1 MGGYNSST
9 VGEHQF
15 GGGQYSASESLQYW
29 AANHNNSTHHGPHT
43 NQHQQQMRSSIL
55 PPLPVGTGN
64 TLLCENNTPSPHSS
78 PLTTN
83 EDYANYA
90 NYNSTQWDIFL
101 NFIGYICKNF

>member
-1 MGGYNSST
+1 MGGYSSST

-29 AANHNNSTHHGPHT
+29 AANHHNNPTHHGPHT
-43 NQHQQQMRSSIL
+43 NQHQQMRSSIL
-55 PPLPVGTGN
+55 PPLPAGTGN
-64 TLLCENNTPSPHSS
+64 TLLCENNAPSPHSS

-90 NYNSTQWDIFL
+90 NYNSTQWDIF
-101 NFIGYICKNF
+101 